1 MGVGVGCKILFV
13 PKPYLVTGLMLKEN
27 AHQIINT
34 VDSRYL
40 EVQGTL

>member
-1 MGVGVGCKILFV
+1 MIVCLQSGRANYYVDNVSRLPGILQLESDTL
-13 PKPYLVTGLMLKEN
+13 P
-27 AHQIINT
+27 T